1 MAGRISE
8 DPPAARV
15 TSQERGAKARDP
27 LMRIIN
33 VPHVDVEVQ
42 LLRVASIRP
51 PRWTKVSGTLE
62 RQDSAATGGMQ
73 RCEVRAY

>member
-1 MAGRISE
+1 MPGRISE

-15 TSQERGAKARDP
+15 TSQERRAKASNS

-51 PRWTKVSGTLE
+51 PWWTEVGDTLE
-62 RQDSAATGGMQ
+62 RQNSAAAGSMQ
-73 RCEVRAY
+73 RREVRAN